1 MVPLRSILQ
10 NRIGMVST
18 SPQNH
23 PDSVSAVEGTREKV
37 VELIAKRQLGPGD
50 RLPSERELAD
60 TFKVSRTTLREALG
74 MLARSGY
81 VVRRPGRGGGTFVN
95 QPKVER
101 DLSFLTGLPGH
112 LRRQGHESSAQVLS
126 ARLMGADSWTAGE
139 LQIPEDALVYE
150 IVRLRLADGEPISLE
165 RNRFPTE
172 RFPGLLEKPMG
183 GSIYDILRNDYDV
196 PPKRAQERIEPTAA
210 SATEAAM
217 LGVREGEPLLAVE
230 RVTYDANGIPIEVGR
245 DLFRGD
251 RTRVV
256 VWVESPEDSIVEVE
270 KRAESLSAS
279 W

>member
-1 MVPLRSILQ
+1 MAPHANLNQSE
-10 NRIGMVST
+10 
-18 SPQNH
+18 
-23 PDSVSAVEGTREKV
+23 SVSAVEGARDKV
-37 VELIAKRQLGPGD
+37 VELITKRDLGPGE

-60 TFKVSRTTLREALG
+60 LFDVSRTTLREALG

-126 ARLMGADSWTAGE
+126 ARLMGADSWTANE
-139 LQIPEDALVYE
+139 LQVPEEALVYE
-150 IVRLRLADGEPISLE
+150 IVRLRLSDGEPISLE
-165 RNRFPTE
+165 RNRFPAD
-172 RFPGLLEKPMG
+172 RFPGLLERPMG
-183 GSIYDILRNDYDV
+183 GSIYDIMRTDYGV

-210 SATEAAM
+210 SATDAAV

-230 RVTYDANGIPIEVGR
+230 RITYDAQGVPVEIGR

-256 VWVESPEDSIVEVE
+256 VWVESPEDSVVELH
-270 KRAESLSAS
+270 KPAGSLSAT